1 MPSASPEDLR
11 LALFA
16 LLGLVLVLFFR
27 QALGAWLRRRRLVGR
42 FAKARQGESQA
53 RALLEAQGYAVIA
66 SHALKSYILTFDG
79 AEMQIPLRVD
89 YLVTRDGLRYVAEV
103 KTGAHAPQIRTG
115 GTRRQLLEYRVAF
128 DVDGVLLVD
137 AEQQRVHLVEFPLSA
152 PRASKNASLL
162 RWVVIGVGVALLIGA
177 QWR

>member
-1 MPSASPEDLR
+1 MPSASPEVLR
-11 LALFA
+11 LALLAVLA
-16 LLGLVLVLFFR
+16 LALILVVR
-27 QALGAWLRRRRLVGR
+27 QAFGAWLRRRQLAGR
-42 FAKARQGESQA
+42 FAKARQGESRA

-66 SHALKSYILTFDG
+66 SQALKSYVLTFDG

-89 YLVTRDGLRYVAEV
+89 YLVTRHGLRYVAEV
-103 KTGAHAPQIRTG
+103 KTGTYAPQIRTG

-137 AEQQRVHLVEFPLSA
+137 AEQQRIHVVEFPLSL
-152 PRASKNASLL
+152 PRASKDSSLL
-162 RWVVIGVGVALLIGA
+162 RWVVIGVGVAFLIGA